1 MISNV
6 ADQLRS
12 TLYSAKALQ
21 NESYDVSIRLFSWRE
36 KSLVCCGG
44 DIMDSYLSR
53 NINYVKTKYRLY
65 RKLVINIS
73 NLN

>member
-21 NESYDVSIRLFSWRE
+21 NESYDVSIRLFSCRE
-36 KSLVCCGG
+36 KSLFCVCPAWA
-44 DIMDSYLSR
+44 
-53 NINYVKTKYRLY
+53 T
-65 RKLVINIS
+65 
-73 NLN
+73 

>member
-21 NESYDVSIRLFSWRE
+21 NESYDVSIRHFSCRE
-36 KSLVCCGG
+36 KSLFCFGG
-44 DIMDSYLSR
+44 DIMDSYLIR
-53 NINYVKTKYRLY
+53 NINYVKTKYRLN
-65 RKLVINIS
+65 RKLVINIT